1 MSLPL
6 AMVLIAVCLLS
17 EGFFSGSEIAVVSAD
32 RHRLKTQAAE
42 GSLGAKLALR
52 MLERPEFLV
61 GTCLV
66 GTNVSTVGA
75 ATLATAVLAEAWG
88 SSTQLLVVLL
98 VFPLTLVIGEL
109 VPKSVYQHHADRLA
123 PIIVFPL
130 RAFTFLFYPVLL
142 IMEICSKSLLRL
154 TGGEPKPGVTREEI
168 RGLLQASEEVSLD
181 AEDRDLIKRVFAFTE
196 ASVEDV
202 MVPLIE
208 VDMVSQDADA
218 RQAIERIETSG
229 HSWLPVY
236 QDRVDNV
243 VGMLHHSD
251 LLFLE
256 NLQGRVEVLMRPIKF
271 VPETKRVDE
280 LFLEFRRERTRMA
293 MAVDEYGGAVGLV
306 SREDLLEEIVGDIDD
321 EYDAPN
327 PFIRKSGEDEWL
339 VRARVESESLVEGT
353 GFTLPEGEYET
364 LAGFMLSRLG
374 HVPRVGEFVREGP
387 WRLEVT
393 RASDRAIVEVR
404 LLRQR

>member
-1 MSLPL
+1 MTLAVAIPL
-6 AMVLIAVCLLS
+6 ILFCLLS

-32 RHRLKTQAAE
+32 RHRLKAQAAD

-52 MLERPEFLV
+52 MLDRPEFLV

-75 ATLATAVLAEAWG
+75 ATIATAALAGALG
-88 SSTQLLVVLL
+88 GATQLWVVVLI
-98 VFPLTLVIGEL
+98 FPLTLVVGEL
-109 VPKSVYQHHADRLA
+109 VPKSVYQHHADSLA

-130 RAFTFLFYPVLL
+130 RFFSFAFYPVLL
-142 IMEICSKSLLRL
+142 IMEGASKALLKL
-154 TGGEPKPGVTREEI
+154 TGGEPSPGVTREEI
-168 RGLLQASEEVSLD
+168 RSLLQQSDEVSLD
-181 AEDRDLIKRVFAFTE
+181 EEDRDLIKRVFAFTE

-218 RQAIERIETSG
+218 RAAIERIETSG

-236 QDRVDNV
+236 QERVDNV
-243 VGMLHHSD
+243 IGMVHHSD

-256 NLQGRVEVLMRPIKF
+256 NLTQTLDKLMRPAKF
-271 VPETKRVDE
+271 VPETKRVDQ

-293 MAVDEYGGAVGLV
+293 VAVDEYGGAVGLV
-306 SREDLLEEIVGDIDD
+306 SREDLLEEIVGEIDD

-327 PFIRKSGEDEWL
+327 PFVRRNGEHEWL
-339 VRARVESESLVEGT
+339 VRARVESEALEEAT

-364 LAGFMLSRLG
+364 LAGFMLARLG
-374 HVPRVGEFVREGP
+374 HVPRVGESVREGP

-404 LLRQR
+404 LVRGR